1 MGKSSSST
9 WLKPFVSA
17 TAIRA
22 KPLSD
27 DHIAMQANRKRLV
40 RSVAATIIL
49 LAFATLAFALFR
61 EDVLMIALGLLL
73 AATSMELFRR

>member
-1 MGKSSSST
+1 M
-9 WLKPFVSA
+9 PA
-17 TAIRA
+17 
-22 KPLSD
+22 
-27 DHIAMQANRKRLV
+27 HRKRFGA

-49 LAFATLAFALFR
+49 LAFATLAFALFS